1 MKNFK
6 KRFLQPY
13 LRLHS
18 VLVSR
23 LHKPAQLNIRLIVAR
38 HSSLSPSATPRLKP
52 KLLSLILTPL
62 NLCMWVWSLLFQQ
75 YMKGFKNFGYG
86 IQAGI
91 SADYKMFILSAS
103 YQRAFSKIFDKTKAY
118 EQNILISLGYRF

>member
-13 LRLHS
+13 LWLHS

-23 LHKPAQLNIRLIVAR
+23 LHKPAQLNIRLIMTR

-91 SADYKMFILSAS
+91 SADYKMFSFPPHTSVLS
-103 YQRAFSKIFDKTKAY
+103 QRFLIRQKPMSKTF
-118 EQNILISLGYRF
+118 